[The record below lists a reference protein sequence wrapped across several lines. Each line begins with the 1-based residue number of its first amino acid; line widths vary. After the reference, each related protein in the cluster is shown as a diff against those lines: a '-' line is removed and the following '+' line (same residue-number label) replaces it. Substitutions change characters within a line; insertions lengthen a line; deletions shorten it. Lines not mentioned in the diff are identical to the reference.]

1 MLKLGI
7 IGTSWISKQLVEA
20 AQATKKW
27 TVTSVYS
34 RSLERAKEF
43 GEPLGIAE
51 FFEDLEDFFAN
62 GDFEVVYIASPNSLH
77 FKQAKMAIEHDK
89 NVIVEKPAFTNPK
102 QYDEIAK
109 LLDTHDCHFIEAA
122 RHIHT
127 KIFRKLIDEVKKLP
141 QVDGAYLNVR
151 QYSSRMHTL
160 APGQKRANIF
170 KPEFAGG
177 ALMDIGVYGVYVAVA
192 LFGMP
197 NSCMYSPVLYK
208 NEIDLSGI
216 AILDYQGFG
225 VTIDIAKNT
234 TTYQGSEIYGD
245 KEVVGIDSILNM
257 HKVDYYDADGKKHAS
272 RIKVPDNPLY
282 EEMNEFAD
290 LFADSDEK
298 LFDYWVLSAQVGEV
312 LYNLRQMAGIKF
324 LGD

>member
-1 MLKLGI
+1 MLKLGV

-43 GEPLGIAE
+43 GEPLGIE
-51 FFEDLEDFFAN
+51 GFFDDLESFFSKGN
-62 GDFEVVYIASPNSLH
+62 FEVVYIASPNSLH

-89 NVIVEKPAFTNPK
+89 NVIVEKPAFTKPK
-102 QYDEIAK
+102 QYDEIAE

-127 KIFRKLIDEVKKLP
+127 KIFRKLTDEVKKLP

-160 APGQKRANIF
+160 TPGQKPANVF

-177 ALMDIGVYGVYVAVA
+177 ALMDIGVYGVYVAVS

-197 NSCMYSPVLYK
+197 NACSYTPVLHK
-208 NEIDLSGI
+208 NEIDVSGN
-216 AILDYQGFG
+216 ALLKYDNFF
-225 VTIDIAKNT
+225 VNIDIAKNT
-234 TTYQGSEIYGD
+234 MTYQGSEIYGS
-245 KEVVGIDSILNM
+245 KEVVGIDSILDM
-257 HKVDYYDADGKKHAS
+257 HKVAYYDAEGKKHAS

-290 LFADSDEK
+290 LFINPDEK

-312 LYNLRQMAGIKF
+312 LNTLRQSAGIKF
-324 LGD
+324 PDD